1 MPQAPKYGP
10 ASNMLEK
17 TGKRLTRYKR
27 VMTSELVA
35 DSALSL
41 K

>member
-1 MPQAPKYGP
+1 MPEAPKYGP

-17 TGKRLTRYKR
+17 IGKKLTRCKR
-27 VMTSELVA
+27 VMASELVE